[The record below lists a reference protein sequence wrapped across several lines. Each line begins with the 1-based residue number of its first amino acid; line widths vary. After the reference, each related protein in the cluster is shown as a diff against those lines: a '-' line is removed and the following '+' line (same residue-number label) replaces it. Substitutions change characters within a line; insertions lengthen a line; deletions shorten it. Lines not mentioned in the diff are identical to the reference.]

1 MPDLT
6 ITLRAEE
13 WQVVFDALSDG
24 RHRIVAPV
32 IQRLA
37 EQVQQQQQQQQQEPQ
52 QSQPQ
57 RLQPVS

>member
-1 MPDLT
+1 MPDMT

-13 WQVVFDALSDG
+13 WQVVFDALADG

-37 EQVQQQQQQQQQEPQ
+37 EQVQQQQELQPQ
-52 QSQPQ
+52 PQSQP
-57 RLQPVS
+57 RLQPVG